1 MGNRRVVPTGAIV
14 VTGASSGI
22 GKACALQLDALGLRV
37 FAGVRREIDGEA
49 LRREASGKLTPILL
63 DVTDATSITAAVDC
77 VTTAIGETGLAGIV
91 NNAGIAVAGP
101 LELLPVSELRKQLE
115 VNVIGQIAVTQAF
128 LPLLRRGKGRVV
140 MIGSLGGRIV
150 TPYTGAYC
158 ASKFAMEALTDA
170 LRMELRPWRIH
181 VSIIEPGFIATPIW
195 EKSKEAASAMLD
207 SLPGQ
212 ANNLYDTIIPAARET
227 YLQAGKDGTPPDEVA
242 RVVIR
247 ALTVASPKT
256 RYLVGRG
263 ARFGTSVLERLPDK
277 LRDALITWWLTRP

>member
-1 MGNRRVVPTGAIV
+1 MGNRQVALTGTIV

-22 GKACALQLDALGLRV
+22 GKACALRLDALGLRV
-37 FAGVRREIDGEA
+37 FAGVRRELDGEV

-63 DVTDATSITAAVDC
+63 DVTDTTSITTAVDC
-77 VTTAIGETGLAGIV
+77 VTTAIGETDLAGIV

-101 LELLPVSELRKQLE
+101 LELLPLSELRKQLE

-170 LRMELRPWRIH
+170 LRMELRPWHIH

-195 EKSKEAASAMLD
+195 EKSKAAASLMFD

-212 ANNLYDTIIPAARET
+212 ADDLYGTIIPDVRER
-227 YLQAGKDGTPPDEVA
+227 YLQVGKDGTPPDEVA
-242 RVVIR
+242 RVIVQ
-247 ALTVASPKT
+247 ALTAAKPKT
-256 RYLVGRG
+256 RYILGRG
-263 ARFGTSVLERLPDK
+263 ARLGTSVLERLPDK